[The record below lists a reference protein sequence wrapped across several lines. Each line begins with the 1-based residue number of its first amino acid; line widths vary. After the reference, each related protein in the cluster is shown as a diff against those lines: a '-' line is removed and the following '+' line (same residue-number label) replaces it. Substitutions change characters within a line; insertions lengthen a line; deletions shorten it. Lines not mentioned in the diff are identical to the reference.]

1 MVSFKSIQMCF
12 AVNTIVLGF
21 AAAHYAFLESV
32 QYNLTLT
39 ILSIYLKNYM
49 IVESLH
55 GILQKRPYIFYKD
68 IPRLQKFSIKHFVST
83 YGVEALSFL
92 LCLTM
97 SAPSTSPFTEYAL
110 FIPRSFIFELIFDFF
125 HYWTH
130 RFGHSHPL
138 IYNYIHKGHHNGP
151 LINAYDTF
159 QHTLPDIILTNALP
173 ILLTMYLFPLSR
185 FTLTLLFWFKTIVEV
200 SGHTGKDTTSSFIQ
214 FIYLPQWLGID
225 IYTRDHGLHHY
236 NPRVNFSKRFSIWD
250 KVFGSFKSGTTLR
263 NLE

>member
-21 AAAHYAFLESV
+21 AATHYSLLEFV
-32 QYNLTLT
+32 HYNPTIT
-39 ILSIYLKNYM
+39 ILSMYLKNYM

-55 GILQKRPYIFYKD
+55 GILQKRPYIFHND
-68 IPRLQKFSIKHFVST
+68 IPRIQQFDIQHFVST

-97 SAPSTSPFTEYAL
+97 SAPSTSPFAEYAL

-138 IYNYIHKGHHNGP
+138 IYKYIHKGHHNSP
-151 LINAYDTF
+151 YINAYDTF
-159 QHTLPDIILTNALP
+159 HHTIPDILLTNALP
-173 ILLTMYLFPLSR
+173 ILLTMYLFPVSR

-200 SGHTGKDTTSSFIQ
+200 SGHTSKDTTCSFIQ
-214 FIYLPQWLGID
+214 FIYLPKFLNID
-225 IYTRDHGLHHY
+225 MYTRDHGLHHY
-236 NPRVNFSKRFSIWD
+236 NPRVNFSKRFSVWD
-250 KVFGSFKSGTTLR
+250 KVFGTFKSGTTLR
-263 NLE
+263 DLE